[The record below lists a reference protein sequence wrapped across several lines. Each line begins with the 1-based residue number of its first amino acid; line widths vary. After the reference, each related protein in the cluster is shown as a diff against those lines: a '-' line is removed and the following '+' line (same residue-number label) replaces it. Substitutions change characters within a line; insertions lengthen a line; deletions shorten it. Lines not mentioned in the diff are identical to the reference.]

1 MKTRK
6 VIYADEGKV
15 LTDGKIYGKRIYLGE
30 GIDVDKFYEISD
42 AEYARMLEEKSKEQL
57 ALMAAELGGDALD

>member
-42 AEYARMLEEKSKEQL
+42 AEYAEILAEKAEEAKKHLNLTED
-57 ALMAAELGGDALD
+57 MA

>member
-30 GIDVDKFYEISD
+30 GVDVDKFYEISD
-42 AEYARMLEEKSKEQL
+42 AEYAEILAEKNREQRAALGLEVT
-57 ALMAAELGGDALD
+57 